1 MPLPPEIPALT
12 TVLGIGLLTGL
23 ERERRKARAP
33 RQMVAGLRTFATV
46 SLLGWSAF
54 TLGGALLLAALALG
68 LTLLLGV
75 AYARSAPGDA
85 GLTTEAALLLV
96 LLLGAL
102 CTRSPALAAGLGVV
116 LTGMLAWRDDLHR
129 FARAGLTETEVRDG
143 LILAGAALVILPLV
157 PDKFIGSY
165 DAINLRTVWLLCVL
179 MMCIGALG
187 HIAIRAAGARFGLPL
202 AGFVSG
208 FASSTATVASMGE
221 RARREPESLQA
232 AVAAATLSSAT
243 TMLLMMLV
251 LTAIDLRIALLLLPH
266 LACAFVVACAYAAR
280 FALTPDRG
288 RGEDLLRRHVFDW
301 RLAVGAALMIGVVQL
316 ASALLFQWL
325 GNPGVV
331 LSTTLS
337 GFADVHAAAASAAVL
352 VPAGKITPDM
362 VVLPVLT
369 ALSTNS
375 ISKGMMAIVMGGR
388 AYAFRV
394 VTGLLLILVA
404 LWLPWLLAQ
413 APASA
418 SFATLIQVN
427 SRTRLPVNASLQG
440 HSACSGIPAAGVSH
454 GERLVHRLL
463 LVPA

>member
-1 MPLPPEIPALT
+1 M
-12 TVLGIGLLTGL
+12 
-23 ERERRKARAP
+23 
-33 RQMVAGLRTFATV
+33 
-46 SLLGWSAF
+46 
-54 TLGGALLLAALALG
+54 
-68 LTLLLGV
+68 
-75 AYARSAPGDA
+75 
-85 GLTTEAALLLV
+85 